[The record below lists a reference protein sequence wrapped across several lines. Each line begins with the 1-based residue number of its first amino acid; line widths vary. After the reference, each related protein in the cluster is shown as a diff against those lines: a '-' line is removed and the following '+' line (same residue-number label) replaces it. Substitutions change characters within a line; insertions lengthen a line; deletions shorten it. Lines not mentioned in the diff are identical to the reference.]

1 MTDNT
6 AADLVLQRADAL
18 AAITEEPDLLIRRSL
33 TPAMRQA
40 QDLVAGW
47 FRDAGLVVREDA
59 LGNLTGRLDG
69 ADPSAGVFLLG
80 SHLDTVRDAGKY
92 DGPLGIL
99 TALAV
104 VERLRATGRRLP
116 FALEI
121 LAFTDEEGLRF
132 HTSYLGSS
140 AVAGVFHSEWL
151 VATDSQGTSVAE
163 ALRAYGGDPD
173 AVESCA
179 RMPREI
185 RGYCEVHI
193 EQGPV
198 LEACGLPVGV
208 VTGIAGQDR
217 VTVMFLGTP
226 GHAGTVPMALRHDA
240 LCAAAEWIL
249 AVEGQAWA
257 PEGVVATVGQVDVR
271 PGASNVIPGEVTLS
285 LDLRHQDDEIRRQAA
300 EDLQLEATTIGVRRG
315 VEVHWQPVQSSAAVP
330 CDSDLIDGLA
340 RAIAECGY
348 TLVKLASGAGH
359 DAVPLSSLTRVAM
372 LFVRCAGGIS
382 HNPAESVA
390 ASDVAAAIEVLYRF
404 VLDQASD
411 ASA

>member
-1 MTDNT
+1 MAHE
-6 AADLVLQRADAL
+6 AALLLQRIEAL
-18 AAITEEPDLLIRRSL
+18 AAISEEPDMLVRRSL

-40 QDLVAGW
+40 QNLVAGW
-47 FRDAGLVVREDA
+47 FQDAGLAVREDA
-59 LGNLTGRLDG
+59 LGNLIGRWEG
-69 ADPSAGVFLLG
+69 ATPNAGVFVLG

-92 DGPLGIL
+92 DGPLGVL

-104 VERLRATGRRLP
+104 AERLRAADQHLP

-140 AVAGVFHSEWL
+140 AMAGVFQLEWL
-151 VATDSQGTSVAE
+151 AVTDAQGISVAE
-163 ALRAYGGDPD
+163 ALRAYGGNPA
-173 AVESCA
+173 AVGSCA
-179 RMPREI
+179 RLAEEV

-217 VTVMFLGTP
+217 VTVTFLGTP

-257 PEGVVATVGQVDVR
+257 PEGCVATVGQVEVR
-271 PGASNVIPGEVTLS
+271 PGASNVIPGEVSLS
-285 LDLRHQDDEIRRQAA
+285 LDLRHQEDALRRQAV
-300 EDLQLEATTIGVRRG
+300 EDLQMEAAAIGARRG
-315 VEVHWQPVQSSAAVP
+315 VGVRWQPVQSSPAVP
-330 CDSDLIDGLA
+330 CNPNLIDALA

-348 TLVKLASGAGH
+348 PLCKLASGAGH
-359 DAVPLSSLTRVAM
+359 DAAPLSALTSVAM
-372 LFVRCAGGIS
+372 LFVRCAGGVS
-382 HNPAESVA
+382 HNPAESVT
-390 ASDVAAAIEVLYRF
+390 ASDVGIAIEVLHRF
-404 VLDQASD
+404 VLGQTMD